1 MISIIL
7 MSDISPGPRSDEFN
21 SIRTL
26 EMADV
31 MFQLSLKAAVL
42 TGISKLNE

>member
-1 MISIIL
+1 MIRIIL
-7 MSDISPGPRSDEFN
+7 LSEMSPGPRSDEFN

-31 MFQLSLKAAVL
+31 RFQLSLKAAVL
-42 TGISKLNE
+42 TGISKLKG